1 MDAQQ
6 IIDAIKKR
14 RDELHDRA
22 GFASGFV
29 GGDPAWLD
37 SMVAEYDSLLT
48 EIERF
53 SKSPSPDKLTQ
64 SDTPFTRKPGLKALS
79 ARYGKNA

>member
-1 MDAQQ
+1 
-6 IIDAIKKR
+6 
-14 RDELHDRA
+14 
-22 GFASGFV
+22 
-29 GGDPAWLD
+29 
-37 SMVAEYDSLLT
+37 MVAEYDSLLT

-53 SKSPSPDKLTQ
+53 SKSPPPDKLTQ